1 MKVWAFCSQKGGVG
15 KTTLTL
21 HLAALAEQ
29 QGLVTAVLDCD
40 PQSNCVRWA
49 KERGDTRQPMVFATA
64 PEKLRDA
71 VEAART
77 LGVDLCLIDAASKL
91 DAALLAAV
99 TCADRI
105 VTPTRGGL
113 LNIDSLEATAK
124 LLEMAGRLQ
133 DAVAV
138 VNDVEVGK
146 VNSTVGE
153 ARAVLE
159 RLNFP
164 FCPVHLCHR
173 APLEAA
179 INAGKGITESNPKS
193 PAAEELRALWAALNQ
208 MATGKR
214 PKKVT

>member
-15 KTTLTL
+15 KTTIALNV
-21 HLAALAEQ
+21 AVLAEQ

-40 PQSNCVRWA
+40 PQSNCVRWG
-49 KERGDTRQPMVFATA
+49 KERGTREPMVFATA
-64 PEKLRDA
+64 PEKLRDT

-77 LGVDLCLIDAASKL
+77 LNVDLCLIDAASKL

-99 TCADRI
+99 ACADRI

-138 VNDVEVGK
+138 VNDVEPGK

-164 FCPVHLCHR
+164 LCPVHLCHR
-173 APLEAA
+173 AHFEKA
-179 INAGKGITESNPKS
+179 INAGKGVTESNS
-193 PAAEELRALWAALNQ
+193 QSQAADELRDLWAALNQ
-208 MATGKR
+208 MAAGKK